1 MTEEEFIQE
10 EAEFLDTLRN
20 SAIYKKTKE
29 LSDQIDKDPRL
40 NDLATRR
47 DDFYERSTYVSGEE
61 QEKLIAEF
69 RRLDDEFRSDPV
81 VAEYIAYYQEM
92 RRVLGHLSNL
102 FTKELRKV

>member
-10 EAEFLDTLRN
+10 EDEFLDTLRN

-69 RRLDDEFRSDPV
+69 KRLDDEFRSDPV